1 MSFYGDRIYLHI
13 VTALGNPPP
22 VQKIRQQIIPMAM
35 GTVVT
40 ITLSVRVLFP
50 LHRSHTQAGPES
62 LLLRN
67 DISQVLAEYQ

>member
-35 GTVVT
+35 GTV
-40 ITLSVRVLFP
+40 
-50 LHRSHTQAGPES
+50 QG
-62 LLLRN
+62 
-67 DISQVLAEYQ
+67 